1 MLRQDVEPRPL
12 LLGGGQER
20 GLRSGTQN
28 VAGAVGLAAALERA
42 EISRA
47 AALEQFETLRQRFLA
62 GLERI
67 SGARA
72 LGAGVRTA
80 PWIVAVEL
88 EGPPAEVHM
97 HHLESRGVWV
107 SAGSACQTAKGEL
120 SPTLTAL
127 GLAPDAARRVLRFS
141 FGRTTTASEIDA
153 ALEALAAVEREL
165 TTLRGGRVAR

>member
-1 MLRQDVEPRPL
+1 
-12 LLGGGQER
+12 
-20 GLRSGTQN
+20 
-28 VAGAVGLAAALERA
+28 
-42 EISRA
+42 
-47 AALEQFETLRQRFLA
+47 
-62 GLERI
+62 
-67 SGARA
+67 
-72 LGAGVRTA
+72 
-80 PWIVAVEL
+80 
-88 EGPPAEVHM
+88 M

>member
-1 MLRQDVEPRPL
+1 VPSAWPR
-12 LLGGGQER
+12 
-20 GLRSGTQN
+20 RSS
-28 VAGAVGLAAALERA
+28 APRSAALPRSSS
-42 EISRA
+42 SRRCA
-47 AALEQFETLRQRFLA
+47 SASCA

-72 LGAGVRTA
+72 LGAGARTA

-120 SPTLTAL
+120 SPTLDRARSGT
-127 GLAPDAARRVLRFS
+127 GRSAARVLRFS